1 MRIGLRLLL
10 GFFLVLGLALFVV
23 LRVFLEEVKP
33 GTRLA
38 MEDSLVD
45 TAYSLAQLA
54 APDLKAGTIASGPF
68 AQAMRALPTVR
79 PDADIWGFHKDGITT
94 AATCGCIGQVEIIN
108 AI

>member
-23 LRVFLEEVKP
+23 LRVFVDEVKP

-45 TAYSLAQLA
+45 AANALALLA
-54 APDLKAGTIASGPF
+54 APELRPAPWPAAALRGT
-68 AQAMRALPTVR
+68 
-79 PDADIWGFHKDGITT
+79 
-94 AATCGCIGQVEIIN
+94 
-108 AI
+108 